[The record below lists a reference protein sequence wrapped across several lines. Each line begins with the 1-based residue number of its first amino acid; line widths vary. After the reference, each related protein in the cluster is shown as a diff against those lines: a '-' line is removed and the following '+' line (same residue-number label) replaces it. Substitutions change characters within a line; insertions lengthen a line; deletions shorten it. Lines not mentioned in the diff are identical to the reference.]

1 MSRILELRF
10 ALALAFVIACQQAS
24 AVTIVTV
31 PVGDPGN
38 AGQLSGASVIGSPS
52 DGGAPQTGFGPDGIV
67 GAVGYAYDIGT
78 YEVTNAQYVEFLN
91 AKAATDLFGLY
102 NANMGLAG
110 RGGIVQSGVSGSF
123 TYTLKDNMA
132 NKPVNFVGFFDAL
145 RFTNWLSNGQ
155 GTGDTETGSY
165 TLLGGTTTPSNATTV
180 TRNNNSTW
188 VLPTE
193 SESYKAAY
201 YDPRTAAQG
210 GPAGDD
216 HYWLYA
222 TKSDTEPV
230 SATASLIGDISNPGV
245 NVANWGNGADWNALD
260 GNVTTVGSAG
270 PLSTSYYGTYD
281 QAGNVY
287 EWNESLITGT
297 NRGIRS
303 GSFQEVSHRMRAYL
317 RAAQPTTSEGQNIGF
332 RVAMVPEPATGLF
345 AVAAIGMMFVAQRRF
360 GGRSRC

>member
-1 MSRILELRF
+1 MS
-10 ALALAFVIACQQAS
+10 
-24 AVTIVTV
+24 TV
-31 PVGDPGN
+31 PVGNPGN
-38 AGQLSGASVIGSPS
+38 AGQLSGASVIGSPA
-52 DGGAPQTGFGPDGIV
+52 DGASTPYAGFGPDGVV
-67 GAVGYAYDIGT
+67 GGVNYNYRIGT

-91 AKAATDLFGLY
+91 AKATTDSLGLY
-102 NANMGLAG
+102 NAAMGSNA

-123 TYTLKDNMA
+123 AYTLKDNMG
-132 NKPVNFVGFFDAL
+132 NKPVNFVGFFDSL
-145 RFTNWLSNGQ
+145 RFINWLGNGQ
-155 GTGDTETGSY
+155 GAGNTETGSY
-165 TLLGGTTTPSNATTV
+165 TLLGGTAAPSNATTV
-180 TRNNNSTW
+180 ARNAGAKW

-193 SESYKAAY
+193 SEAYKAAY

-222 TKSDTEPV
+222 TKSDIEPT
-230 SATASLIGDISNPGV
+230 SATANAVGDISNPGA

-270 PLSTSYYGTYD
+270 PLSASYYGTYD
-281 QAGNVY
+281 QAGSVY

-317 RAAQPTTSEGQNIGF
+317 RGAQPTTTEIQNLGF
-332 RVAMVPEPATGLF
+332 RVAFVPEPHAGLL
-345 AVAAIGMMFVAQRRF
+345 AMLGASLVGLVQRRF
-360 GGRSRC
+360 SKRNG